1 MQAKL
6 EKVENS
12 EAYIQIEVDSAT
24 MEEGFE
30 VAYRKIVKMVNI
42 PGFRKGRAPRQL
54 IENVYGKE
62 VLYQDALEHI
72 VPNALEKALETLNVE
87 PIAPP
92 DFDIG
97 EIEDDKPFVFTAIVP
112 VKPEVTLGE
121 IEGLE
126 VSIPLYEV
134 TEDNIETRIMQIRE
148 NYAELKNKEEEPA
161 ELGDIVT
168 IDFEGFVDGVAFP
181 GGNGEDYPLEL
192 GSNSFIPG
200 FEEQLVGA
208 KLGDV
213 IDVEVTFPDE
223 YHEDSLKGKNAI
235 FKVELKEIE
244 TKVLRELDDEF
255 VQEVSEFDTVA
266 EFREDIEQELEEF
279 LTKQKNE
286 FLKNIVLDEALKVCE
301 VPVPDAVVRGQ
312 AEAMLQDFGQRIM
325 MQGLDLEQYFAV
337 TNTSEEDFIQEV
349 WPDATRSVKTNF
361 MLDKIVEEKGFTISD
376 EELDIQLEEMAD
388 SMGLDLDETKTRFA
402 SALEDIRYGLT
413 VDKAVDY
420 LVDNAK
426 VTYTDPAA
434 EIVEEAQDMGVET
447 EE

>member
-72 VPNALEKALETLNVE
+72 VPNALEEALETLNIE

-97 EIEDDKPFVFTAIVP
+97 EIEDDKPFVFMAIVP
-112 VKPEVTLGE
+112 VKPEITLGE

-126 VSIPLYEV
+126 VTIPLYEV
-134 TEDNIETRIMQIRE
+134 TEDNIEARIMQIRE

-168 IDFEGFVDGVAFP
+168 IDFEGFIDGVAFP

-223 YHEDSLKGKNAI
+223 YHEDSLKGQAAV

-266 EFREDIEQELEEF
+266 EFREDIKAELEEF
-279 LTKQKNE
+279 LTKQKKE
-286 FLKNIVLDEALKVCE
+286 FLKNVVLDEALKVCE

-361 MLDKIVEEKGFTISD
+361 MLDKIVEEKGFVISD
-376 EELDIQLEEMAD
+376 EELDIQLEEMAA
-388 SMGLDLDETKTRFA
+388 SMGLDLGETKTRFA

-426 VTYTDPAA
+426 VTYTDPVA
-434 EIVEEAQDMGVET
+434 EIVEEAQDIKVET